1 MISINSSFLRF
12 LNILTYALM
21 IIVNGLAGGTTI
33 IGGKTTAQISDAN
46 PTLITPAGYTFS
58 IWGVIYILLGVFV
71 LYQALPTQ
79 QSREYV
85 DRIGYL
91 FSISNSLNVLWI
103 FLWQFEHLALS
114 VIVIFLLLATLI
126 MIYLRLEIG
135 KSRAPL
141 RERIAFHVPFS
152 VYLGWITIASIAN
165 VAIALVSAGWSG
177 FGIGPEIWAVTA
189 LVAALLI
196 ALMVVM
202 ARRDLAY
209 GLVVIWAL
217 IGIAVNHGANQAIVA
232 LTMISVTI
240 LAIIST
246 IVTLLKVRHT
256 NKVASF

>member
-103 FLWQFEHLALS
+103 FLWQFEHSLS
-114 VIVIFLLLATLI
+114 P
-126 MIYLRLEIG
+126 
-135 KSRAPL
+135 S
-141 RERIAFHVPFS
+141 
-152 VYLGWITIASIAN
+152 
-165 VAIALVSAGWSG
+165 
-177 FGIGPEIWAVTA
+177 
-189 LVAALLI
+189 
-196 ALMVVM
+196 
-202 ARRDLAY
+202 
-209 GLVVIWAL
+209 
-217 IGIAVNHGANQAIVA
+217 
-232 LTMISVTI
+232 
-240 LAIIST
+240 
-246 IVTLLKVRHT
+246 
-256 NKVASF
+256 